1 MALTALLCTTLGQV
15 STEASDASL
24 VARWGRSD
32 PGADSNGMLVRSI
45 LKREM
50 LVDLIL
56 RNEPSLQLP
65 FGPGVDIYQ
74 FGVFTGG
81 GMKGWV

>member
-1 MALTALLCTTLGQV
+1 MALTAVLCAPLGQV
-15 STEASDASL
+15 MTTDTSDASL

-56 RNEPSLQLP
+56 RNEPSA
-65 FGPGVDIYQ
+65 
-74 FGVFTGG
+74 GG
-81 GMKGWV
+81 AGR

>member
-1 MALTALLCTTLGQV
+1 MALTAVLCAPLGQV
-15 STEASDASL
+15 MTTDASDASL

-56 RNEPSLQLP
+56 RNEPSA
-65 FGPGVDIYQ
+65 
-74 FGVFTGG
+74 GG
-81 GMKGWV
+81 AGR